1 MLLQLP
7 LPLPLLSTRLEFR
20 STTRSTMLP
29 LLVPMLV
36 FMDSPLLDYQL
47 LDSPSL
53 LLLLRLRLLLKSKVT
68 WLVRKELAKYL
79 NIDQRKHREEN
90 EFANCYFYIS
100 IAFSIIYYCF
110 LLRCTTTIFCL

>member
-1 MLLQLP
+1 MFPRSL
-7 LPLPLLSTRLEFR
+7 FR
-20 STTRSTMLP
+20 SMFPPTPPTTLSTMLP

-36 FMDSPLLDYQL
+36 FMDSPLLDSQL

-53 LLLLRLRLLLKSKVT
+53 LLLLKSKVT
-68 WLVRKELAKYL
+68 RLVRKELAKYL

>member
-1 MLLQLP
+1 MFP
-7 LPLPLLSTRLEFR
+7 PTPP
-20 STTRSTMLP
+20 TTLSTMLP

-36 FMDSPLLDYQL
+36 FMDSPLLD
-47 LDSPSL
+47 SPSL
-53 LLLLRLRLLLKSKVT
+53 LLLLRLRLLKSKVT
-68 WLVRKELAKYL
+68 WLVSKELAKYL

>member
-1 MLLQLP
+1 
-7 LPLPLLSTRLEFR
+7 
-20 STTRSTMLP
+20 MLP

-36 FMDSPLLDYQL
+36 SMDSPLLDSQL
-47 LDSPSL
+47 L
-53 LLLLRLRLLLKSKVT
+53 LLLLRLRLLKSKVT